1 MPANGR
7 ASPDVEGFVVPVRG
21 EDFLVALSEDLDG
34 VRRGLTLPAVFA
46 AAVERSPDAVALTD
60 ADGSWTWSRW
70 AAEVDAVAR
79 GLQELGV
86 GAGDVVAV
94 QLANCG
100 AFETVHLAVSAVG
113 AVLMPVHAGYGSAE
127 VLALLGR
134 VHPAAVVLPPESQA
148 DGGALR
154 GATLKAAVPSLLAV
168 LIGGRPAGAVGAT
181 GATEDVVWLDELRS
195 RWAGARPSPV
205 DVRPDQPFVLL
216 PSSGTTSA
224 RPKICVHS
232 HDGLLSNTATL
243 AVDAGGDVLGSGV
256 VMVAGALTHLFG
268 LQAMYSALLTSSPQ
282 ALPGAWDVDRCFAM
296 AAELRPVVIYAV
308 PTQLYDMVGKVRG
321 GGRPDGFAPREVR
334 TAGAVLTEALAT
346 EVHDVLGASV
356 LVVWGM
362 SEIGYGT
369 HTDADDPIELV
380 AGSVGRPARG
390 SRVRVVDA
398 DGHPCPAGAT
408 GDLEYRGP
416 GMFRGYLNEPEL
428 TAAAITADGW
438 LHTGDMAALT
448 EDGVVVFHG
457 RSSELINVGG
467 QKFNATEIQSLLA
480 ELPGLDPVAVVAKA
494 DSRLGEYPC
503 LVVTG
508 AAADAADLAGVTG
521 FLRERGVAE
530 YKMPLEV
537 VVVDELPRTPAGKL
551 DRRALE
557 ASLHEEPA
565 AADAGWRS
573 STSYDDALT
582 LVRECAGVILD
593 RDAERITP
601 DGPFRTQGINSL
613 LAIRLANLLTE
624 KTGLPLPAS
633 IAFDFPTPT
642 AIAALLA
649 DERATA
655 SMTGS
660 TA

>member
-1 MPANGR
+1 M
-7 ASPDVEGFVVPVRG
+7 
-21 EDFLVALSEDLDG
+21 ALSVDPEG
-34 VRRGLTLPAVFA
+34 VRRGLTLPSVFA
-46 AAVERSPDAVALTD
+46 AAVECSPAAVALTD
-60 ADGSWTWSRW
+60 ADGSSTWSEW
-70 AAEVDAVAR
+70 AADVDAVAR
-79 GLQELGV
+79 GLQELGI
-86 GAGDVVAV
+86 GTGDVVAV

-100 AFETVHLAVSAVG
+100 AFETVHLAVSLVG

-154 GATLKAAVPSLLAV
+154 GTTLKSTVPSLRAV
-168 LIGGRPAGAVGAT
+168 LIAGAPDGAA
-181 GATEDVVWLDELRS
+181 GSAGDLVWLDELRS

-205 DVRPDQPFVLL
+205 DVQPDQPFVLL

-243 AVDAGGDVLGSGV
+243 AVDAGGDALGTGV
-256 VMVAGALTHLFG
+256 VLVAGALTHLFG

-296 AAELRPVVIYAV
+296 AAEVDPVVVYAV

-321 GGRPDGFAPREVR
+321 GGRPEGFAPREVR

-356 LVVWGM
+356 VVVWGM

-369 HTDADDPIELV
+369 HTHADDPLEVV
-380 AGSVGRPARG
+380 AGTVGRPARG

-398 DGHPCPAGAT
+398 DGQPCPAGVT
-408 GDLEYRGP
+408 GELEYQGP

-428 TAAAITADGW
+428 TVAAITADGW

-448 EDGVVVFHG
+448 EDGVVIFHG

-480 ELPGLDPVAVVAKA
+480 GLPGLDPVAVVAKA

-503 LVVTG
+503 LVVTK
-508 AAADAADLAGVTG
+508 AAADAADLPAVTG

-557 ASLHEEPA
+557 ASLHEEPRA
-565 AADAGWRS
+565 DDAGWQS

-582 LVRECAGVILD
+582 LVRECAGTILG
-593 RDAERITP
+593 RDADRITP
-601 DGPFRTQGINSL
+601 DGPFRTQGVNSL
-613 LAIRLANLLTE
+613 LAIRLANLLAET
-624 KTGLPLPAS
+624 TGLPLPAS

-642 AIAALLA
+642 AIAQLLS
-649 DERATA
+649 DRRATA
-655 SMTGS
+655 SMAES
-660 TA
+660 SA